1 MGRLRRWTALIALL
15 AAVAR
20 AQVPTWPQTWQMN
33 RSTILMTCNYSGF
46 TDPRSTVGWAIV
58 DYDWSNAKG
67 TGSADGWAKHKPM
80 DCEEM
85 LVKQV
90 QMAHALSPNTGYF
103 IYRNAI
109 KALNWYTTV
118 RTKLDDPTYASWFLK
133 FNWLKS
139 YVGLPRSRVRQ
150 QLLAAALHGALSRS
164 RSDSWISARRWR
176 LRSSGMRLRQEPL
189 RGVPVRL
196 PVAARRG

>member
-1 MGRLRRWTALIALL
+1 
-15 AAVAR
+15 
-20 AQVPTWPQTWQMN
+20 MN

-118 RTKLDDPTYASWFLK
+118 RTKLDDPAYASWFLK
-133 FNWLKS
+133 FNCSGSSPTSSCHVPVCDNNYSPPLCTALYHDQVK
-139 YVGLPRSRVRQ
+139 LPDIRT
-150 QLLAAALHGALSRS
+150 AMATA
-164 RSDSWISARRWR
+164 R
-176 LRSSGMRLRQEPL
+176 LRHAT
-189 RGVPVRL
+189 
-196 PVAARRG
+196 AARTLAGSTCSTSVRCTSRLTGSP